1 VIKLSNAKWEDKTLM
16 EENEPIFEKE
26 TLAERMMRDKA
37 ARERRRERKL
47 LAEIHTYKEEK
58 EARERRRAK
67 RILVKQKRR
76 TRRMENIN
84 A

>member
-1 VIKLSNAKWEDKTLM
+1 MM

-47 LAEIHTYKEEK
+47 LAEIHIYKEEK
-58 EARERRRAK
+58 EARARRRAK